1 MSINGKNTI
10 CIVSS
15 QVRGIYSGPGLYTKL
30 LIDGLVNK
38 GFQII
43 VISTNDQS
51 PQDHP
56 GYIFSSAFPI
66 FRLRGLARWIP
77 FGLAYDSAIKKLS
90 KSYDIDLIHFT
101 DFREAL
107 FCSSNKPI
115 IANVNDT
122 YTMTLDSLA
131 YYKSHYFDW
140 AVRYLFYK
148 VSQQLE
154 KYFIHKIR
162 LLMAN
167 SQFTLNTLELT
178 YPSISSKVR
187 IIYKSIDSTPYNRQR
202 EMGIN
207 EITRSTTHPTVL
219 FVGTNM
225 QRKGIITLLNAANDI
240 LMHVPEC
247 NFMIVGKDKFL
258 SKYKKIARKNDV
270 IAKMKFLGHR
280 SQNELYSIYQ
290 QASIFVLPSLTEAF
304 GVVILEAIAAG
315 AVPVASN
322 VGGIPEIIQDEVNG
336 LLVPPDNPEALARAI
351 IRLLKNPDLIEKLR
365 SNGRLTLER
374 FSHEEMVSKTI
385 EVYNELI
392 NNQNNND

>member
-1 MSINGKNTI
+1 MSINGKKTI

-15 QVRGIYSGPGLYTKL
+15 QVRDIYSGPGLFTKL
-30 LIDGLVNK
+30 LIDGLVNS

-51 PQDHP
+51 PQGNP
-56 GYIFSSAFPI
+56 GYLFFSAFPI
-66 FRLRGLARWIP
+66 FRLKGLARWIP
-77 FGLAYDSAIKKLS
+77 LGLAYDNAIKRIS

-101 DFREAL
+101 DFRDAL

-122 YTMTLDSLA
+122 YTMKLESLA
-131 YYKSHYFDW
+131 YYKRHYFDW
-140 AVRYLFYK
+140 AARYLFYK
-148 VSQQLE
+148 VSHQLE
-154 KYFIHKIR
+154 KCFINKVR

-167 SQFTLNTLELT
+167 SQFTQNTFEST

-187 IIYKSIDSTPYNRQR
+187 IIYKSIDSTPYIRQR

-207 EITRSTTHPTVL
+207 EITGSTNQPTIL

-240 LMHVPEC
+240 LMQVPEC
-247 NFMIVGKDKFL
+247 NFLIVGKDKYL
-258 SKYKKIARKNDV
+258 YKYKKIAQKNNV
-270 IAKMKFLGHR
+270 IASMQFLGHR
-280 SQNELYSIYQ
+280 SQNELYSIYH

-336 LLVPPDNPEALARAI
+336 LLVPPDNPEALASAV
-351 IRLLKNPDLIEKLR
+351 IRLLKNPDLMEKLR
-365 SNGRLTLER
+365 SNGRLTLDR
-374 FSHEEMVSKTI
+374 FSHEEMVYKTI
-385 EVYNELI
+385 ELYNELL